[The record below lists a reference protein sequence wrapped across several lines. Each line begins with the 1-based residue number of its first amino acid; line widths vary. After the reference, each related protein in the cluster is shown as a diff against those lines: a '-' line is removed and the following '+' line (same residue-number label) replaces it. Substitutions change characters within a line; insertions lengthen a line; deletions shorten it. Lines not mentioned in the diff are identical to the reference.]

1 MLTASRKR
9 SDMRKVLPFC
19 LLFLCLTASVGLAA
33 GIPAAAVT
41 TKSAAPKNVVSDD
54 PLGRSTPQGAVLG
67 FVKATGDH
75 DYGRAVE
82 YLDTREPLK
91 KAEQLA
97 MELQSIM
104 DRGLSGDLDSLSRNA
119 EGSPTEGLPPK
130 RQRVGMAKVEAET
143 LDIQLDRVERAGIPV
158 WLFSSDTLQSV
169 PRVYERL
176 NAPFPDRY
184 VPAVLK
190 HTTILYVS
198 LWRWLSIFVVLPIL
212 YFAARLISYALL
224 PLLRF
229 AVRRIS
235 KRDDEKPLQRLRGP
249 FNLLILAL
257 AFYAYA
263 PLLNSVL
270 ARIFWMR
277 AAETVIIV
285 SLTWTAVRVIEVFIE
300 RTVRSRRLT
309 EASGMIAITRL
320 GGQFGKG
327 IAVLAGAALI
337 LYDAGVNL
345 TAMLTGLG
353 VGGLAIAFA
362 AQKTLENLFGGIMI
376 ASDRPI
382 RVGDFCRAGEYSGV
396 VESIG
401 LRSTKIRTVD
411 RTLVSVPNGQ
421 LSTLSLE
428 NFAMRDKIRFTHT
441 ARLRPETTSSQLRSV
456 LLSGNRMLADHPLVE
471 KASAHVRFVGLKN
484 SAFEIELFAYVTVQ
498 SWDTFLGAQE
508 ELLLG
513 LVDIVEASGSAFA
526 NPI

>member
-1 MLTASRKR
+1 MLKG
-9 SDMRKVLPFC
+9 LPFC
-19 LLFLCLTASVGLAA
+19 LLFLSLAASIGLAA
-33 GIPAAAVT
+33 GIPMAAAA
-41 TKSAAPKNVVSDD
+41 TKSAPPEQVVSDD

-67 FVKATGDH
+67 FMKATSDH

-82 YLDTREPLK
+82 YLDTKQPLK

-104 DRGLSGDLDSLSRNA
+104 DRGLSGDLDSLSRNP
-119 EGSPTEGLPPK
+119 EGSLVEGLPPT
-130 RQRVGMAKVEAET
+130 RQRVGIVKVGSET
-143 LDIQLDRVERAGIPV
+143 LDIQLERVEREGIPV
-158 WLFSSDTLQSV
+158 WLFSSDTLQWV
-169 PRVYERL
+169 PRVYDQL
-176 NAPFPDRY
+176 NATFPDRY
-184 VPAVLK
+184 VPAVLR

-198 LWRWLSIFVVLPIL
+198 LWRWLSIFVVLPVL

-235 KRDDEKPLQRLRGP
+235 KRDDEKPLQRLKGP

-270 ARIFWMR
+270 ARIFWMHV
-277 AAETVIIV
+277 AETVIIV
-285 SLTWTAVRVIEVFIE
+285 SLTWAAVRVIEVLIE
-300 RTVRSRRLT
+300 RTVRSRRMT

-327 IAVLAGAALI
+327 IAIVAGAALI
-337 LYDAGVNL
+337 LYDAGLNL

-376 ASDRPI
+376 ASDRPV

-401 LRSTKIRTVD
+401 LRSTRIRTLD

-421 LSTLSLE
+421 LSVMSLE
-428 NFAMRDKIRFTHT
+428 NFAMRDKIRFTHS
-441 ARLRPETTSSQLRSV
+441 ARLRPEATSSQLRSV
-456 LLSGNRMLADHPLVE
+456 LLSGDRMLRDHPLVE
-471 KASAHVRFVGLKN
+471 KASAHVRFVGVKN
-484 SAFEIELFAYVTVQ
+484 SAFEIELFAYIITQ
-498 SWDTFLGAQE
+498 SWDAFLEAQE

-513 LVDIVEASGSAFA
+513 LVDIVEASGAAFA
-526 NPI
+526 NPA